1 MKKILSL
8 LLALVMILSLVACG
22 GDTAE
27 DGTGDD
33 AGTADDAG
41 SAGGEGTEVTKEDLK
56 VAIILPGTINDRGW
70 TFSAYE
76 GLLAIEESYGCEI
89 NYIESTPVTGAEE
102 AFRNYATSG
111 YNVIFGHGSEYYDAA
126 AIVAE
131 DFPDVSFIVTS
142 TDYSNG
148 TNCASVNTL
157 PTQMGFLAGVAA
169 AYATESKIVGAIGS
183 VPFVS
188 IVDALNGY
196 IAGVKSVDPS
206 IKVLTNMTGDD
217 TDTVK
222 THEVA
227 LAMMEQGADV
237 IMNDA
242 NAAGQGVIEACNQMD
257 CLYIAC
263 IADHSDLAPDTCI
276 LSSCNALGAAMDY
289 VVGKV
294 LDGTF
299 TGQFYPLGCE
309 ANAVYYVKNEP
320 VWNEALSAEGQA
332 AVQAAFDD
340 FAANPGAEYVNGLI
354 AELVPAD
361 ELLV

>member
-1 MKKILSL
+1 MKKFLSL
-8 LLALVMILSLVACG
+8 LLALVMVLSLVACG
-22 GDTAE
+22 GPAGEDEVEGDVVADEGTAE
-27 DGTGDD
+27 
-33 AGTADDAG
+33 
-41 SAGGEGTEVTKEDLK
+41 SDLK
-56 VAIILPGTINDRGW
+56 VAIIFPGTINDKGW

-89 NYIESTPVTGAEE
+89 NYVESTPVTNAEE
-102 AFRNYATSG
+102 AFRNYANSG

-148 TNCASVNTL
+148 SNLASVNTL

-169 AYATESKIVGAIGS
+169 AHATKSKVVGAIGS

-227 LAMMEQGADV
+227 IAMMEQGADV

-242 NAAGQGVIEACNQMD
+242 NAAGQGVIEACNEKN

-263 IADHSDLAPDTCI
+263 IADHSELAPDTCI
-276 LSSCNALGAAMDY
+276 VSCCNALSAAMDY

-294 LDGTF
+294 VDGTF

-309 ANAVYYVKNEP
+309 AGAVYYVVNEP
-320 VWNEALSAEGQA
+320 VWNTVLSAEGQA

-340 FAANPGAEYVNGLI
+340 FVANPGAEYVDNLI
-354 AELVPAD
+354 ASLVPA
-361 ELLV
+361 EEMVS